1 MEECAGD
8 SSALQ
13 SLMPDPKVV
22 STAQIDNHLTK
33 LFCKQ
38 TCALQE
44 YHPELTYDKIKT
56 NSENTNS
63 TLVLYLELKNQNE
76 EKHEDYYV
84 YDWIAFL
91 SDFGGVV
98 GLLLGYSLLTFYDQV
113 KVVAINMIRRT
124 RLVENKTTIIISL
137 VFENH

>member
-1 MEECAGD
+1 MTGYGVFNGPSIAR
-8 SSALQ
+8 L
-13 SLMPDPKVV
+13 P
-22 STAQIDNHLTK
+22 
-33 LFCKQ
+33 
-38 TCALQE
+38 
-44 YHPELTYDKIKT
+44 
-56 NSENTNS
+56 

-124 RLVENKTTIIISL
+124 RLVE
-137 VFENH
+137 